1 MAITPGLA
9 VQIGRAGSS
18 FLGSLLV
25 SRSSTRQQLRREA
38 HVAEQ
43 RREHTLR
50 SCAKRLSQER
60 RRRAVG
66 ILQVRYEDCRKTPQ
80 AA

>member
-38 HVAEQ
+38 HVAESKTE
-43 RREHTLR
+43 RRTLR
-50 SCAKRLSQER
+50 SNAES
-60 RRRAVG
+60 
-66 ILQVRYEDCRKTPQ
+66 TPCGVAQ
-80 AA
+80 ND